1 MIQAG
6 IKEVK
11 NNLSRYLKQVKEGNE
26 VTITDR
32 GKPIARIIKEN
43 SKRLDVQTALAPL
56 IEKGIVVMPR
66 SRLNKKK
73 IVNEQLPGKSV
84 SDMVIEGRRWDPV
97 LRHKRARQA
106 VFQGGLFKRCRFQV
120 VGCGRDCN
128 IIGRLC

>member
-43 SKRLDVQTALAPL
+43 SKRLDIQTALAPL

-66 SRLNKKK
+66 SRLNKKTLK
-73 IVNEQLPGKSV
+73 NRQLSGKSV
-84 SDMVIEGRRWDPV
+84 SDMVIEDRR
-97 LRHKRARQA
+97 
-106 VFQGGLFKRCRFQV
+106 
-120 VGCGRDCN
+120 
-128 IIGRLC
+128 